1 MARPAPGFRAVT
13 TRQGRPPKAYR
24 SRAWKICLPEQLAGK
39 YELLLMDPTHGT
51 PERGARQEIFIAL
64 LQRVLDAL
72 QSGEQ
77 TIFVGHGKRRF
88 GGTILGDR
96 ILPFRDRLT
105 VGIRNTIQALAL
117 DPLGTAQAMAK
128 RLSACMYCGQR
139 LSDDES
145 KARGYGPICAEHYG
159 LPWGAVS
166 AADRKEAQ
174 RIRTSTLEELF
185 S

>member
-1 MARPAPGFRAVT
+1 VT

-77 TIFVGHGKRRF
+77 TIFVGDITHSLKSHA
-88 GGTILGDR
+88 I
-96 ILPFRDRLT
+96 
-105 VGIRNTIQALAL
+105 
-117 DPLGTAQAMAK
+117 
-128 RLSACMYCGQR
+128 
-139 LSDDES
+139 
-145 KARGYGPICAEHYG
+145 
-159 LPWGAVS
+159 GADNGS
-166 AADRKEAQ
+166 H
-174 RIRTSTLEELF
+174 S
-185 S
+185 